1 MVVTHKEPLLF
12 SRVTYGCMILSAV
25 GLLTTVV
32 YGMRDPMLRVFAEV
46 LRGWIMIAMVA
57 LWARIAA
64 RWLGAMDAKI
74 AQIENAAQ
82 PH

>member
-1 MVVTHKEPLLF
+1 
-12 SRVTYGCMILSAV
+12 
-25 GLLTTVV
+25 
-32 YGMRDPMLRVFAEV
+32 
-46 LRGWIMIAMVA
+46 MIAMVA

-82 PH
+82 PR